1 MRGGRAGIRPAAKYL
16 LAVLLAAWVL
26 FPMYLLT
33 VGAFSAQDAVYQYP
47 RSLLPSLS
55 LGTMRFFLSSQ
66 GVPTAL
72 GRSVIVAAL
81 TAVFSMATGV
91 PAGYALARYR
101 FRGLDGYRVTIVAT
115 RAFPVVVLSIPL
127 AVFFLQWG
135 IYDTVWA
142 VAFMHTALTLP
153 FVVLISASVLAA
165 VPADLEEAAQVFGC
179 TRLTAFGR
187 VVAPLA
193 LPGLAAAAGFTVLM
207 SYNEVFAASVL
218 TLERPTLPAFVL
230 GALTS
235 SPEPYKYA
243 AAWLL
248 MAPTFL
254 FIALIRR
261 YILLS
266 PVG

>member
-1 MRGGRAGIRPAAKYL
+1 MTAKPWKAAAKY
-16 LAVLLAAWVL
+16 AGAALLAAWVL

-33 VGAFSAQDAVYQYP
+33 IGAFSVQSAIYHYP
-47 RSLLPSLS
+47 RDILPSLS
-55 LGTMRFFLSSQ
+55 WGTMRFFLDSQ

-72 GRSVIVAAL
+72 GRSVIVAAI
-81 TAVFSMATGV
+81 TAVLSAALGI

-101 FRGLDGYRVTIVAT
+101 FRGRGSYRVTIVST

-127 AVFFLQWG
+127 AVFALQWG

-142 VAFMHTALTLP
+142 VAFMHTGLTLP
-153 FVVLISASVLAA
+153 FVVLISSSVLAA
-165 VPADLEEAAQVFGC
+165 IPADLEEAAQVFGC
-179 TRLTAFGR
+179 GRLAAFVR
-187 VVAPLA
+187 VTLPLA
-193 LPGLAAAAGFTVLM
+193 IPGLAAAGGFALLM

-230 GALTS
+230 NALTS

-248 MAPTFL
+248 MAPTFV
-254 FIALIRR
+254 FIFFIRH
-261 YILLS
+261 YVLD
-266 PVG
+266 VGGTR